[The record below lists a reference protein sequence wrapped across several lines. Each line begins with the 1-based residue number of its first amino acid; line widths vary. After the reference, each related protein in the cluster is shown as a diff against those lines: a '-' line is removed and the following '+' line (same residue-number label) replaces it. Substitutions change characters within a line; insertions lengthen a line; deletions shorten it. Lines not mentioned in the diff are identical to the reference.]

1 MDALKIEFLSE
12 TGDVAA
18 LTDLVNEVYAAAEEG
33 LWIDGTTRTT
43 TRELT
48 ELVETGQIAVARVD
62 GEIVGCVRVQ
72 RLDEHTSEFGLLV
85 ASPRHR
91 GLGVGRELVRF
102 AEQWSRDNSRDTMQL
117 ELLVPREWTHP
128 SKKVLGEWYARLGY
142 REVRKESLAATYP
155 HLAPRLT
162 CPCDHVV
169 YHKELA

>member
-48 ELVETGQIAVARVD
+48 ELVETGHVELRYDFLPVRAV
-62 GEIVGCVRVQ
+62 
-72 RLDEHTSEFGLLV
+72 
-85 ASPRHR
+85 
-91 GLGVGRELVRF
+91 
-102 AEQWSRDNSRDTMQL
+102 
-117 ELLVPREWTHP
+117 
-128 SKKVLGEWYARLGY
+128 VLGEWYARLGY